1 MADNTNYYI
10 KPELD
15 TRKNRKLGTF
25 HMSSALQEYEVA
37 RSNFFTL
44 VVENLGE
51 LIHPADS
58 YGSASGTTSI
68 TAALP
73 DGNTTSDAFTSSNSG
88 SEWTGQ
94 DVIQLSIN
102 KAFVP
107 HFELNEIEVKR
118 GNSSVKFADTPSWSS
133 GTLEFQDFVGLRVK
147 EVLMAWNQL
156 AYDPNTDLQGRA
168 ADWYETTGNGSLL
181 RPGYKKDCTLIEY
194 TPDFQEVR
202 SWTLKGCW
210 IKSLNESPF
219 DVSNSSGGRQI
230 TVNFVYDRAI
240 LNKPDANSTFYK
252 HN

>member
-1 MADNTNYYI
+1 MADSKYYI

-44 VVENLGE
+44 IVEGLGE
-51 LIHPADS
+51 LIHPSQS
-58 YGSASGTTSI
+58 YGSASGNIAITSPLS
-68 TAALP
+68 T
-73 DGNTTSDAFTSSNSG
+73 SG
-88 SEWTGQ
+88 STSENDQSNTGEWTGQ
-94 DVIQLSIN
+94 DVLQLSIN

-107 HFELNEIEVKR
+107 HFELQEIEVKR
-118 GNSSVKFADTPSWSS
+118 GNSSVKFADTPSWQS

-156 AYDPNTDLQGRA
+156 AYDPNTDMQGRA
-168 ADWYETTGNGSLL
+168 ADWYETSGNGTLL

-210 IKSLNESPF
+210 IKSLSESPF

-230 TVNFVYDRAI
+230 TVSFSYDRAI
-240 LNKPDANSTFYK
+240 LNSPDANSIFYK
-252 HN
+252 HE

>member
-1 MADNTNYYI
+1 MADNTKHYI
-10 KPELD
+10 KTDID
-15 TRKNRKLGTF
+15 TRKSRKLGTF

-44 VVENLGE
+44 IVENLGE
-51 LIHPADS
+51 LIHPSQS
-58 YGSASGTTSI
+58 YNSLSGTTPI
-68 TAALP
+68 TA
-73 DGNTTSDAFTSSNSG
+73 GIVNTDSSYFDSSNS
-88 SEWTGQ
+88 SEVEWTGQ
-94 DVIQLSIN
+94 DVLQLSIN

-107 HFELNEIEVKR
+107 HFELGEIEIKR
-118 GNSSVKFADTPSWSS
+118 GNSVIKYADTPSWQS

-156 AYDPNTDLQGRA
+156 AYDPNTDMQGRSS
-168 ADWYETTGNGSLL
+168 DWYENSADGFKL

-210 IKSLNESPF
+210 VKSLSESPF

-230 TVNFVYDRAI
+230 TVNFVYDRAV
-240 LNKPDANSTFYK
+240 LNKPDVDSTFYMHTK
-252 HN
+252 